1 MLRVWREF
9 TDDIASSN
17 AGLRDSSVEHH
28 ISRAIFQSE
37 LFIPLSLFRDPY
49 LRRNGHKIKYPITIN
64 NRHILCVNFFYA
76 AAGRRDIKT
85 AARGS
90 REHQR

>member
-28 ISRAIFQSE
+28 ISGAIFQSE
-37 LFIPLSLFRDPY
+37 LFIPLSISNFQ
-49 LRRNGHKIKYPITIN
+49 NITKVIST
-64 NRHILCVNFFYA
+64 
-76 AAGRRDIKT
+76 AGRRDIKT